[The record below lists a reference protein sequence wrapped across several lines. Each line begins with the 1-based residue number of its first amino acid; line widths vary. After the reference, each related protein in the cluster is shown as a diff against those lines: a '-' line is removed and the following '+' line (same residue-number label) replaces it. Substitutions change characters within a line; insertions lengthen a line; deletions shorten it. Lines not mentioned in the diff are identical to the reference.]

1 MYLFKIDISK
11 SLIAGISVL
20 ESIHAFFTVVHG
32 RLWPGCCAVTKKYK
46 LACWIFEKSLKL
58 TEFIMAYNFYAD
70 LKAAIENPSCAV
82 SYFHTEKHFELSC
95 SNRFRMRRLL
105 RRVFKMA
112 TFCGAHV
119 HTILRNSRAMLKK
132 SSESFK
138 IVLTWD
144 SINIKTYPRQAFAAE
159 RRSSFNQNSF
169 NRYLK

>member
-1 MYLFKIDISK
+1 MNSK
-11 SLIAGISVL
+11 SCITFIFVFIQDWYFKVFNSWYFR
-20 ESIHAFFTVVHG
+20 SRIYPCIFHG
-32 RLWPGCCAVTKKYK
+32 STRQALTRLLRSAACAVTKKYK
-46 LACWIFEKSLKL
+46 LACWIFEKSLKV

-119 HTILRNSRAMLKK
+119 HTILTNSRAMC
-132 SSESFK
+132 
-138 IVLTWD
+138 
-144 SINIKTYPRQAFAAE
+144 
-159 RRSSFNQNSF
+159 
-169 NRYLK
+169 